1 MKVIEKQIDNRTIK
15 IMIISYRINKF
26 PNLIISG
33 GELYQLPVQI
43 GKKSFGLK
51 KLTKKFHQGKII
63 YLINSK
69 RINVKTL
76 KDNLTKVNDE
86 YKISESLFCPF

>member
-43 GKKSFGLK
+43 GKKVS
-51 KLTKKFHQGKII
+51 
-63 YLINSK
+63 
-69 RINVKTL
+69 V
-76 KDNLTKVNDE
+76 
-86 YKISESLFCPF
+86 